1 MRKCIRLKH
10 YANPKVE
17 REFLERL
24 GEVIPSGS
32 RAIIITD
39 AGFRGPW
46 FRSVE
51 EMGWDW
57 IGRVRNMVKCQAVG
71 GGKWKD
77 VREWYKR
84 ATGKPKY
91 LGRYRLSKQ
100 NPYECWLHLY
110 KGKAK
115 RAKAKRRTKQAH
127 ETRKQR
133 LGRDPWLL
141 ATSLSPREWSAR
153 RMVKGYE
160 KRMHIEETF
169 RDLKSHRW
177 GYGLQYARSYS
188 SKRYENMLMFTTLAV
203 LATWLVGMATKM
215 QHLGKRFQANTET
228 SRNVLSV
235 FFLGRR
241 MLKSHR
247 LSVSTGDIK
256 DAVRTLPDL
265 INACAQHA

>member
-1 MRKCIRLKH
+1 
-10 YANPKVE
+10 
-17 REFLERL
+17 
-24 GEVIPSGS
+24 
-32 RAIIITD
+32 
-39 AGFRGPW
+39 
-46 FRSVE
+46 
-51 EMGWDW
+51 
-57 IGRVRNMVKCQAVG
+57 MVKCQAVG

-77 VREWYKR
+77 VREWYKQ
-84 ATGKPKY
+84 ASGKPKY

-100 NPYECWLHLY
+100 HPYECWLHLY

-115 RAKAKRRTKQAH
+115 RAKAKRRTKQSH

-133 LGRDPWLL
+133 LGRQPLLL

-247 LSVSTGDIK
+247 LSVSTGDLK